1 MPLMFRQ
8 SSMSLKS
15 GVVMNVGKLVRL
27 NRLFSHSSGRLC
39 SVAVDHLIGY
49 PQGLP
54 PGLRHIKTTLA
65 EVVAGRPDAV
75 TMHKG
80 IAASAWAPYAGSIP
94 LIVQST
100 LARPDDTARQQAAT
114 PEDAVRLG
122 ADAFAVAAFVRGL
135 TEADYL
141 RVVADCVREASR
153 YEIPVICHIYPRN
166 PSTGQIVF
174 TPEDIAWAAR
184 CAIEVGADVVK
195 VPYCGDVQAYAQIVA
210 DSPVPVV
217 AAGGPQCK
225 TLGQALTMMSEVVRS
240 GARGATIGRNIWGF
254 SRIAA
259 AVGAFKAVIHE
270 GKSAEEALAQADG
283 ACESL

>member
-1 MPLMFRQ
+1 
-8 SSMSLKS
+8 
-15 GVVMNVGKLVRL
+15 MNLGKLIRL
-27 NRLFSHSSGRLC
+27 NRLFSHPSGRLC
-39 SVAVDHLIGY
+39 SVAVDHLLGY
-49 PQGLP
+49 SQGMP
-54 PGLRHIKTTLA
+54 PGLRHIITTLSA
-65 EVVAGRPDAV
+65 VAAGRPDAI

-80 IAASAWAPYAGSIP
+80 IAASAFAPYAGAIP

-100 LARPDDTARQQAAT
+100 MARPDDTARQQAAT

-141 RVVADCVREASR
+141 RVVADCVREACR
-153 YEIPVICHIYPRN
+153 FEIPVICHIYPRD
-166 PSTGQIVF
+166 PSTGKILF

-184 CAIEVGADVVK
+184 CAAEVGCDVVK

-210 DSPVPVV
+210 DCPVPLV

-225 TLGQALTMMSEVVRS
+225 TLCQALAMISEVVRS

-254 SRIAA
+254 EQITA
-259 AVGAFKAVIHE
+259 AVRAFKAVIHD
-270 GKSAEEALAQADG
+270 GKTAAEALAAAGLTGERD
-283 ACESL
+283 